1 MAILCFLKDYNK
13 YFNRIIKRPE
23 IYTDFMD
30 NEKVVLS
37 NINFIPNDGV
47 NTEQIINWN
56 KDWKPDYMVELES
69 TPPTPKTPI
78 IEECTWFRLTTED
91 VLNLTSYTELV
102 TYNFYNPTT
111 KILSLDALAAWNNEN
126 YGSVTFEME
135 HNWTLDDFVMKMK
148 VSNGVQLHIWSDE
161 NDLTIDVYGDTIVD
175 KEYLVSQGW
184 NESDTSGVW
193 GFDIFGS
200 SPDAFS
206 GTIDFRDYSQDI
218 KVIDRWFVIQCDRTR
233 KQQYNIKLR
242 RDLVANNYDNLK
254 NCIANIDRCVVP
266 NDNPLIF
273 NKEPF
278 EYNQIKTDEIPIY
291 DRTLCPW
298 IIGYMDNEGSVNYT
312 DSNRIVLSEDY
323 DIDMSNV
330 AYEDWTYKAY
340 IGENIK
346 NDIRLVDT
354 SVTIS
359 WNDFWGGGIIG
370 GYAYQNQTRSWYNS
384 ISGQVGT
391 NNEAIRYSESNFNQV
406 KNSEV
411 RHAWY
416 SWATANT
423 RLLENV
429 SESNV
434 LTDSDISNLRSLNG
448 MKVKF
453 SNGIYRITFVA
464 NGSSDVSKTKQN
476 NTLASYILDS
486 FQSHVSGSIKHNYLN
501 YTYRYDK
508 YSLTTEEI
516 TDTASSGIDF
526 VMTTSTNKLKDAP
539 YRMFAIPLPN
549 VNGAPGF
556 CVRYVGTD
564 RYSCDKDIILT
575 LVQHMIRDLGNH
587 LYDIQLLPYCP
598 VAFDSYTYSTSNNI
612 CYAEMPLGGGG
623 NARWDNGIDYGE
635 IKLYQGSSSLWKG
648 IVVYPKES
656 SFKFTID
663 KTLHNGTYENISNLF
678 TIYNKK
684 IQNETEFV
692 RFCSPNYS
700 SVFEFS
706 PAKNEG
712 IKSINIACTYKPFN
726 PFVVVAPQFEGL
738 YGKDYAD
745 NRGLILA
752 GDYSLSQINDAWVNF
767 QINNKAYAESFR
779 REIQSMEKEYNIQ
792 REEAG
797 WQIFGGTVSGA
808 ASGALAGA
816 MTGNPYVAAGGAILG
831 GATSLVGGIIDYNN
845 LDARQAEAMNYKKD
859 MFRFQLQNIKA
870 QPDTL
875 EKTSAIN
882 ANSKYVPFIEKYS
895 ATEQEKQLLASYLT
909 YNGYS
914 AGFCGPIDMTGFVR
928 ANIIRFNDYI
938 DEHELAELN
947 VELKKGV
954 YI

>member
-23 IYTDFMD
+23 IYTDVID
-30 NEKVVLS
+30 NEKVVFN

-56 KDWKPDYMVELES
+56 KDWKPDYMLELES
-69 TPPTPKTPI
+69 VPPTPKTPI
-78 IEECTWFRLTTED
+78 IEECEWFKLTTED
-91 VLNLTSYTELV
+91 VLNMTSYTELV
-102 TYNFYNPTT
+102 ENNFYDSST
-111 KILSLDALAAWNNEN
+111 KILSLNKLAAWHNEN
-126 YGSVTFEME
+126 YGNVTFAME
-135 HNWTLDDFVMKMK
+135 HNWTLDNFVMKMK
-148 VSNGVQLHIWSDE
+148 VPNGVQLHIWSDQ
-161 NDLTIDVYGDTIVD
+161 NDLTIEVYGDTVVD

-184 NESDTSGVW
+184 DASDATGVW
-193 GFDIFGS
+193 GFTVFGG
-200 SPDAFS
+200 SPDTFS
-206 GTIDFRDYSQDI
+206 GTIDFRDYTQNI
-218 KVIDRWFVIQCDRTR
+218 KILDRWFVIEGDRTR
-233 KQQYNIKLR
+233 KQQYNFKLR
-242 RDLVANNYDNLK
+242 KDLVSDNYNGLR

-266 NDNPLIF
+266 DDNPLIF

-298 IIGYMDNEGSVNYT
+298 IIGYMDNDGTVNYT
-312 DSNRIVLSEDY
+312 DSSRIVLSEDY

-330 AYEDWTYKAY
+330 AYEDWTYKSY
-340 IGENIK
+340 IDENIK
-346 NDIRLVDT
+346 NNVRLVDT
-354 SVTIS
+354 AVTIS
-359 WNDFWGGGIIG
+359 WNDVWGGGIIG
-370 GYAYQNQTRSWYNS
+370 GYAYQNSSRSWYNS

-406 KNSEV
+406 KNSTQ
-411 RHAWY
+411 RHTWF
-416 SWATANT
+416 SWTTANT
-423 RLLENV
+423 RLLENIT
-429 SESNV
+429 ESNI
-434 LTDSDISNLRSLNG
+434 LTNSDISNLRSLNG

-453 SNGIYRITFVA
+453 SNGIYKISFVA
-464 NGSSDVSKTKQN
+464 NGSADVSKTKQN
-476 NTLASYILDS
+476 NTLATYVLDA
-486 FQSHVSGSIKHNYLN
+486 FQSHVSGSVKHNYLD

-508 YSLTTEEI
+508 YLLTVEEV
-516 TDTASSGIDF
+516 TNTVSSGIDF

-556 CVRYVGTD
+556 CVKYVGTNK
-564 RYSCDKDIILT
+564 YYCDKDIILT
-575 LVQHMIRDLGNH
+575 LVQHMIRDLGTH

-598 VAFDSYTYSTSNNI
+598 VAFDSYTYNTSNNI
-612 CYAEMPLGGGG
+612 CYAEMPLGNGG
-623 NARWDNGIDYGE
+623 NARWTEGVDYGE
-635 IKLYQGSSSLWKG
+635 IKLYQSDSSEWKG
-648 IVVYPKES
+648 IVIYPKES

-663 KTLHNGTYENISNLF
+663 KTLHNGTYQNISGLF
-678 TIYNKK
+678 SIYNKK

-706 PAKNEG
+706 PAKNDG

-752 GDYSLSQINDAWVNF
+752 GDYSLAQIGDAWINF

-792 REEAG
+792 KEEAG

-808 ASGALAGA
+808 ASGALAGGMA
-816 MTGNPYVAAGGAILG
+816 GGGYGAAAGAVVG
-831 GATSLVGGIIDYNN
+831 GVTSLIGGIIDYNN

-895 ATEQEKQLLASYLT
+895 ATDQEKQLLSSYLT